1 MKFLRLASLD
11 QVYSEYVQILKP
23 ISETLEVP
31 TLESLGFVC
40 AENVFAS
47 QDLPGFD
54 KSLVD
59 GYAVRSKDTIGASPN
74 LPVML
79 RLALEVKIGEEP
91 IGSINENEAAWVATG
106 AMLPSGADAVVMVEH
121 TQRFNEYVEVMKP
134 VASGENVLRKNEDV
148 KRGQAAVTRGE
159 RINPGHL
166 QLLLQLGVERL
177 RVFRRLRVGV
187 ISTGDEIV
195 EPFVKEK
202 SLVQVR
208 DSNSYG
214 LVAWLKSLGFEA
226 NRVGLCRDDEGEM
239 FRTLKSW
246 FNEYD
251 VLVVSGGSSI
261 GARDFTEA
269 AIDRL
274 GKPGVLFHGIL
285 IQPGKPTILAI
296 VDDKPIV
303 GLPGNPVSFTIST
316 KFVLL
321 PIMRRLEGEKDF
333 LFKSS
338 GMVKL
343 TRNVSS
349 RQGREQ
355 FIRVKLFEKQG
366 QVWAEPLESETAQV
380 SNLTRA
386 DGVIRVPSDVEGLSS
401 GELAEFYP
409 LWFGW

>member
-1 MKFLRLASLD
+1 MKFLKLASLD
-11 QVYSEYVQILKP
+11 QVYSEYFHRVKP
-23 ISETLEVP
+23 IDETLEVP

-40 AENVFAS
+40 AEDVLAS
-47 QDLPGFD
+47 QNLPGFD

-59 GYAVRSKDTIGASPN
+59 GYAVRSKDTIGASTN

-79 RLALEVKIGEEP
+79 RIAFEVKVGEEP
-91 IGSINENEAAWVATG
+91 KRAINENEAAWVATG
-106 AMLPSGADAVVMVEH
+106 AMLPEGANAVVMVEH

-134 VASGENVLRKNEDV
+134 VAVGENVLRMDEDV
-148 KRGQAAVTRGE
+148 RKGQLVLAKGE
-159 RINPGHL
+159 RIQPGHL

-177 RVFRRLRVGV
+177 KVFRRAKVGV

-202 SLVQVR
+202 SVVQVR

-214 LVAWLKSLGFEA
+214 LVVWLRSLGFEA
-226 NRVGLCRDDEGEM
+226 NRVGLCRDDEDEL
-239 FRTLKSW
+239 FRTLKGW
-246 FNEYD
+246 FDEYD
-251 VLVVSGGSSI
+251 VLVISGGSSI
-261 GARDFTEA
+261 GTRDFTEA

-274 GKPGVLFHGIL
+274 GRPGVLFHGIL

-303 GLPGNPVSFTIST
+303 GLPGNPVSFTISA

-333 LFKSS
+333 LFKPS

-349 RQGREQ
+349 KQGREQ

-380 SNLTRA
+380 SNLVVA
-386 DGVIRVPSDVEGLSS
+386 DGIIRVPSDVEGLSS